1 MNLCPAAGRRNQRD
15 RLIRRHGLTKRNC
28 TISCTKDCV
37 IGLTLMNDTNF
48 VDSHRF
54 SAAFVANQLER
65 LVDVIVTQGNDMLDA
80 AGIRFP
86 SRTVS
91 TVLFVGENAPTS
103 TADIARA
110 LGQPHQLAT
119 QRVDLLTQLG
129 IFERISDP
137 DDARRKLLRL
147 TPEGRDQFKVLTGR
161 LEKAGQAFETLFA
174 EIGCDLPAVSRRA
187 ADALHESSL
196 LTRMKAI

>member
-1 MNLCPAAGRRNQRD
+1 MNLGATAGRRNQRD

-80 AGIRFP
+80 AGIEFP

-91 TVLFVGENAPTS
+91 TVLFVGENEPTS

-119 QRVDLLTQLG
+119 QRVDLLIQIG
-129 IFERISDP
+129 IIESAELATGGHRIHPPGS
-137 DDARRKLLRL
+137 R
-147 TPEGRDQFKVLTGR
+147 GR
-161 LEKAGQAFETLFA
+161 LFHGANHPDPMPG
-174 EIGCDLPAVSRRA
+174 
-187 ADALHESSL
+187 
-196 LTRMKAI
+196 